1 MVAMMNGGMIED
13 IAIIGG
19 LIGVQF
25 VYAGNAVLLSYLMSL
40 GLESLTLVIFTS
52 FATFLILLPLA
63 FYYERY
69 KWPTRV
75 SFKLLIQLLLL
86 SLGGVTLF
94 QSLFLKGINLT
105 SPAMGTAMPNLA
117 PGLIFIIAW
126 IFRLEKVDLSCTY
139 SRVKIIGTFLC
150 VLGALTMSIL
160 QSISTTPITAKEGT
174 IQLLSPP
181 NVTFD
186 RHKIIGCLY
195 LLVAILIL
203 SSNIVLQAFTLG
215 DFPAPMSLCAI
226 TSFFGTFMT
235 AAVQLVEDHE
245 FKTGWPIVGV
255 GDMIAYSLLAG
266 AVNGICL
273 SVNGWALEKR
283 GPVLISMFSPIG
295 TVCSV
300 IFSVV
305 TLGQTINIGS
315 FAGMFLMFTG
325 LYFVLW
331 AKGKEGFAKGG
342 GLESEYDAEKPLLS

>member
-1 MVAMMNGGMIED
+1 MMNGGMLED

-40 GLESLTLVIFTS
+40 GVESLTLVIFTS

-63 FYYERY
+63 FYYERC
-69 KWPTRV
+69 KWPRRV
-75 SFKLLIQLLLL
+75 SFKLLIQLLSL

-94 QSLFLKGINLT
+94 QSLFLQGINLT
-105 SPAMGTAMPNLA
+105 SPTMGTAMPNLA

-126 IFRLEKVDLSCTY
+126 IFR
-139 SRVKIIGTFLC
+139 
-150 VLGALTMSIL
+150 
-160 QSISTTPITAKEGT
+160 
-174 IQLLSPP
+174 
-181 NVTFD
+181 
-186 RHKIIGCLY
+186 HKIIGCLY
-195 LLVAILIL
+195 LLAAIFIL

-245 FKTGWPIVGV
+245 FKPGWPIVSV

-266 AVNGICL
+266 AVSGICL

-283 GPVLISMFSPIG
+283 GPVLVSMFSPIG

-300 IFSVV
+300 LFSVV

-325 LYFVLW
+325 FYFVLW
-331 AKGKEGFAKGG
+331 AKGTEGYAKGG

>member
-1 MVAMMNGGMIED
+1 MMQPQLLPSAAFEFFLW
-13 IAIIGG
+13 IIRIQGF
-19 LIGVQF
+19 VQRLKHRTPIHHQHF
-25 VYAGNAVLLSYLMSL
+25 FHSQICRGPHNRSRDPTILVKGNAVLLSYLMSL

-305 TLGQTINIGS
+305 TLGQTINIGR
-315 FAGMFLMFTG
+315 
-325 LYFVLW
+325 YFHNIY
-331 AKGKEGFAKGG
+331 
-342 GLESEYDAEKPLLS
+342 S